1 MNLRK
6 MIPMA
11 YIDHAGTTKTR
22 EHYLLELYAQYAA
35 SLEDWMDGI
44 EETLQM
50 VARGDSPLKEI
61 DTIIKEIQFMRSGR
75 QTMDTWGA
83 GWDKEYAKQNAE
95 HRRNIGTPR

>member
-75 QTMDTWGA
+75 QAMDTWGA
-83 GWDKEYAKQNAE
+83 AKQNAE